1 MSGLDFCS
9 NQMAGLIRQNDPIVQ
24 LGPVWNEGALWI
36 LICNWSQWPSDLPQ
50 PSLSLYFKHANSH
63 THAHTHTYTHTLT
76 HTLSHTNSVGLTRT
90 LFFHS
95 CRRSIS
101 LIIFLHLGIL
111 IVALV
116 SMQRTQ
122 LLSVSTPIT
131 LVRSDHVNHNNKAK
145 MLITQFCY
153 NNSSKNLGAAGS
165 TEVTFIFLT

>member
-36 LICNWSQWPSDLPQ
+36 LICNWSQWPSDLP
-50 PSLSLYFKHANSH
+50 PTLSFSLFQTRKLAYACTH
-63 THAHTHTYTHTLT
+63 THADIHT

-95 CRRSIS
+95 CRRPIS

-131 LVRSDHVNHNNKAK
+131 LIRSDHVNHNNKAK
-145 MLITQFCY
+145 MLVTQFCY
-153 NNSSKNLGAAGS
+153 WSKP
-165 TEVTFIFLT
+165 TQQ

>member
-1 MSGLDFCS
+1 MSGPDYCS
-9 NQMAGLIRQNDPIVQ
+9 IQMAGLIRQNDPIVQ

-36 LICNWSQWPSDLPQ
+36 LICNWSQWPSDLP
-50 PSLSLYFKHANSH
+50 PTLSFSLFQTRKLAYACTHTHTCRH
-63 THAHTHTYTHTLT
+63 THAHTLS
-76 HTLSHTNSVGLTRT
+76 LSHTNSVGLTRT

-122 LLSVSTPIT
+122 PLKISTPIT
-131 LVRSDHVNHNNKAK
+131 FLRSDHVNHNNKAK
-145 MLITQFCY
+145 MLVTQFCY
-153 NNSSKNLGAAGS
+153 WS
-165 TEVTFIFLT
+165 TPTQQ